1 MSVQQFC
8 LRWNNHQP
16 NFISVCSS
24 LLHNGTLVDVT
35 LAAEGRQ
42 LQAHKIVLSAC
53 SSYFQALFTTN
64 PCQHPIVILKDV
76 QYDDLK
82 TMVDF
87 MYYGEVNV
95 SQEQL
100 PHILK
105 TAEMLKIKG
114 LAEMPTDPANLTKSD
129 SKSSTDG
136 NELVGSGERNNV
148 EEQHNSSLDAGNG
161 AGNAGLSL
169 AQMSQ
174 MSFGAGGSLAGH
186 SLHAAKLL
194 KESASAELEQ
204 QPQDSDL
211 DDGHGHLHM
220 QIKPEVDIGGVNQ
233 TMPLDISGGTTPSEH
248 DAPNSQSSHSV
259 GSYATA
265 AQNLS
270 PSESNMVQSVY
281 SQGPTPTQSPAHTGG
296 ASAVGAG
303 GAGNAGSA
311 GNGGATGPANQ
322 VVKRKRSVNPQ
333 GDENF
338 IRALEAVRT
347 GGIGFCKAARL
358 YGVNN
363 RTLWLEYK
371 KRGYPVSR
379 PSIKARVVKQEPN
392 LSPSPTPSTNQGDD
406 NTNETL
412 SMQIPPQAETPTPS
426 LMCTPHHA
434 GLGSGA
440 GSLPG
445 GGNSHPAIGVMS
457 LFDPRYMDSPGNVH
471 SMTRQ
476 RYIEATGGGAGA
488 GTGAGTGT
496 INNTISSQ
504 AGGTATLLQAAAV
517 MAASGAVESAES
529 QAQSQSQSQSL
540 SISAMPM
547 PVSVPMGMAHSFLIN
562 NFVTVAAA
570 PPVTGLQYLDK
581 SPAHAPH
588 APHPPL
594 AAASS
599 SSGGSGSFERSFS
612 IGGVGSVDCDP
623 DGTPSSPVVMG
634 TKRNRVLTRQ
644 PRVKRDSDSIS
655 STNQISPDTAAT
667 TLDFDPFNAA
677 GAASSVTARDYST
690 TGASHHLHH
699 QPTVHGH
706 HGHHHLLAVPPR
718 IERHASEPAPSLGP
732 STPHLLSVP
741 SSTPYLIKQHSDP
754 LLPRQSALHMAG
766 GSGSGMTATGSNPF
780 APLHRQYSHPLSGTS
795 SASHVSPA
803 PLHHPHHIS
812 LPESIYASGSPPPA
826 GSSQYLVPTRVVTCQ
841 TVVSSETAATPTNA
855 SPGSSSTVSAAVS
868 VVTSP
873 ISGIQLQNTAS
884 RHPLSPTFS
893 VASSDVAHERRS
905 PHSPGR
911 SQQVVE
917 RAGKIQAEAANGG
930 SRLRN
935 AKSASSGSIGG
946 THTHLHPGQATTMSS
961 SFEHLPTL
969 RVKNEELQR
978 SVSSPQTQREIITLD
993 NPRSSHCPV
1002 IRPGPALGCNFCWN
1016 TIDGHGR
1023 ILRRKTKYHCPEC
1036 QTNLCIVPC
1045 FQEYHER
1052 LNNEASSAAGENQV
1066 NSSSTTGLG
1075 SGSGSGS
1082 SGKASPYVATAGNSS
1097 HSGGGARP
1105 YTKTESI

>member
-129 SKSSTDG
+129 SKSSSDG
-136 NELVGSGERNNV
+136 TELVGGAGSGVAGAGGTSAGSLGAASGSSVGDSLWSSSEAQQFQQQQQQQQQAQQQQQHHHHQQQQQHQLQQQQQQQQQAQQQQQQHHHHHHQHQQQQQQQQQGGQTQAPQTHHHQMRRTPSPLSAGTSPATRRKRLRKSSNNGSGERNNA
-148 EEQHNSSLDAGNG
+148 EEQHNSSLDAGSA

-174 MSFGAGGSLAGH
+174 MSFGGAANTAAALGSLASH
-186 SLHAAKLL
+186 SLHASKLL
-194 KESASAELEQ
+194 KESASSELDQ

-233 TMPLDISGGTTPSEH
+233 TMPLDISGATTPSEH
-248 DAPNSQSSHSV
+248 DAPNSQSSHS
-259 GSYATA
+259 
-265 AQNLS
+265 
-270 PSESNMVQSVY
+270 
-281 SQGPTPTQSPAHTGG
+281 
-296 ASAVGAG
+296 
-303 GAGNAGSA
+303 
-311 GNGGATGPANQ
+311 
-322 VVKRKRSVNPQ
+322 
-333 GDENF
+333 
-338 IRALEAVRT
+338 
-347 GGIGFCKAARL
+347 
-358 YGVNN
+358 
-363 RTLWLEYK
+363 
-371 KRGYPVSR
+371 
-379 PSIKARVVKQEPN
+379 EP
-392 LSPSPTPSTNQGDD
+392 
-406 NTNETL
+406 
-412 SMQIPPQAETPTPS
+412 
-426 LMCTPHHA
+426 
-434 GLGSGA
+434 
-440 GSLPG
+440 
-445 GGNSHPAIGVMS
+445 
-457 LFDPRYMDSPGNVH
+457 
-471 SMTRQ
+471 
-476 RYIEATGGGAGA
+476 
-488 GTGAGTGT
+488 
-496 INNTISSQ
+496 
-504 AGGTATLLQAAAV
+504 
-517 MAASGAVESAES
+517 
-529 QAQSQSQSQSL
+529 
-540 SISAMPM
+540 
-547 PVSVPMGMAHSFLIN
+547 
-562 NFVTVAAA
+562 
-570 PPVTGLQYLDK
+570 

-588 APHPPL
+588 HPHPPL
-594 AAASS
+594 VATSS

-612 IGGVGSVDCDP
+612 IGGLGETDP
-623 DGTPSSPVVMG
+623 ENNASSPVMMG

-655 STNQISPDTAAT
+655 STNQISPETAAT

-677 GAASSVTARDYST
+677 GATSATARDYST
-690 TGASHHLHH
+690 TGSHHLHH
-699 QPTVHGH
+699 QHSHPNPHQQQH
-706 HGHHHLLAVPPR
+706 HHHQAPPQHHHLLTVPPR

-754 LLPRQSALHMAG
+754 LLPRQSALHSATGNLAG
-766 GSGSGMTATGSNPF
+766 GTNPF
-780 APLHRQYSHPLSGTS
+780 APLHRQYSHPLSGSNAGYVPPT
-795 SASHVSPA
+795 

-826 GSSQYLVPTRVVTCQ
+826 GSSQYLVPTRVVACP
-841 TVVSSETAATPTNA
+841 VSSETAATPTNA
-855 SPGSSSTVSAAVS
+855 SSNVSSSTVSAVS

-873 ISGIQLQNTAS
+873 TAGLNSS
-884 RHPLSPTFS
+884 RHSFSPTY
-893 VASSDVAHERRS
+893 AGSSETAPPERRS
-905 PHSPGR
+905 PHSHSHSPTVTH
-911 SQQVVE
+911 SHSLVE
-917 RAGKIQAEAANGG
+917 RSSKGSDAANGSGG
-930 SRLRN
+930 SKLRN
-935 AKSASSGSIGG
+935 SKSVTGTGS
-946 THTHLHPGQATTMSS
+946 TSHLHPGQTTMSS
-961 SFEHLPTL
+961 SAEHLPTL

-978 SVSSPQTQREIITLD
+978 SVSSPQTQREIITLE

-1052 LNNEASSAAGENQV
+1052 LNNEAAATVGASGSASASASNSSAHDNQLH
-1066 NSSSTTGLG
+1066 SSSTG
-1075 SGSGSGS
+1075 SSSG
-1082 SGKASPYVATAGNSS
+1082 SGKASPYVSAGSSNSG
-1097 HSGGGARP
+1097 SGTGPGPGAGTGAARH

>member
-129 SKSSTDG
+129 SKSSSDG
-136 NELVGSGERNNV
+136 TELVGGAGGGVAGAGGASAGSLGAASGSSVGDSLWSSSEAQQFQQQQQQQQQAQQQQQHHHHQQQQHQLQQQQAQQQQQQAQQQQQQAQQHHHHHHQHQQQQQQQGAQTQAPQTHHHQMRRTPSPLSAGTSPATRRKRLRKSSNNGSGERNNA
-148 EEQHNSSLDAGNG
+148 EEQHSSSLDAGSA

-174 MSFGAGGSLAGH
+174 MSFGGAANTAAALGSLAGH

-194 KESASAELEQ
+194 KESASTELEQ

-233 TMPLDISGGTTPSEH
+233 TMPLDISGATTPSEH
-248 DAPNSQSSHSV
+248 DAPNSQSSHS
-259 GSYATA
+259 
-265 AQNLS
+265 
-270 PSESNMVQSVY
+270 
-281 SQGPTPTQSPAHTGG
+281 
-296 ASAVGAG
+296 
-303 GAGNAGSA
+303 
-311 GNGGATGPANQ
+311 
-322 VVKRKRSVNPQ
+322 
-333 GDENF
+333 
-338 IRALEAVRT
+338 
-347 GGIGFCKAARL
+347 
-358 YGVNN
+358 
-363 RTLWLEYK
+363 
-371 KRGYPVSR
+371 
-379 PSIKARVVKQEPN
+379 EP
-392 LSPSPTPSTNQGDD
+392 
-406 NTNETL
+406 
-412 SMQIPPQAETPTPS
+412 
-426 LMCTPHHA
+426 
-434 GLGSGA
+434 
-440 GSLPG
+440 
-445 GGNSHPAIGVMS
+445 
-457 LFDPRYMDSPGNVH
+457 
-471 SMTRQ
+471 
-476 RYIEATGGGAGA
+476 
-488 GTGAGTGT
+488 
-496 INNTISSQ
+496 
-504 AGGTATLLQAAAV
+504 
-517 MAASGAVESAES
+517 
-529 QAQSQSQSQSL
+529 
-540 SISAMPM
+540 
-547 PVSVPMGMAHSFLIN
+547 
-562 NFVTVAAA
+562 
-570 PPVTGLQYLDK
+570 
-581 SPAHAPH
+581 SPAHAVHHPH
-588 APHPPL
+588 HPPL
-594 AAASS
+594 VATSS

-612 IGGVGSVDCDP
+612 IGGLGETDP
-623 DGTPSSPVVMG
+623 ENNASSPVMMG

-644 PRVKRDSDSIS
+644 PRVKRDSDSLS

-677 GAASSVTARDYST
+677 GATSATARDYST
-690 TGASHHLHH
+690 TGSHHLHH
-699 QPTVHGH
+699 HQQQQQQQQQHHHQPPH
-706 HGHHHLLAVPPR
+706 HHHHLLTVPTR

-754 LLPRQSALHMAG
+754 LLPRQAALHSA
-766 GSGSGMTATGSNPF
+766 SGSLVGSTNPF
-780 APLHRQYSHPLSGTS
+780 APLHRQYSHPLSGSNAGYVPPT
-795 SASHVSPA
+795 

-826 GSSQYLVPTRVVTCQ
+826 GSSQYLVPTRVVACP
-841 TVVSSETAATPTNA
+841 VSSETAATPTANA
-855 SPGSSSTVSAAVS
+855 SSNATSSTVAAVS

-873 ISGIQLQNTAS
+873 TAAGLNSS
-884 RHPLSPTFS
+884 RHSFSPTY
-893 VASSDVAHERRS
+893 AGSSTETAPPERRS
-905 PHSPGR
+905 PHSHSPNVTH
-911 SQQVVE
+911 SHSLVE
-917 RAGKIQAEAANGG
+917 RSTKGSDGSANGSG
-930 SRLRN
+930 GTKLRN
-935 AKSASSGSIGG
+935 SKSVTSTGSGS
-946 THTHLHPGQATTMSS
+946 HLHPGQATAMSS

-978 SVSSPQTQREIITLD
+978 SVSSPQTQREIITLE

-1052 LNNEASSAAGENQV
+1052 LNNEAATVGAS
-1066 NSSSTTGLG
+1066 NSSGHDNQHHTSSTG
-1075 SGSGSGS
+1075 SSSG
-1082 SGKASPYVATAGNSS
+1082 SGKASPYVSASSTSSGSGSGTGSGAGA
-1097 HSGGGARP
+1097 ARH

>member
-136 NELVGSGERNNV
+136 TELVGGSGVGTGAGTSAGSLGAASGSSVGDSLWSSSEAQQFQQQQQQQAQQQAQQQHHHHQQQQQQLQQQQQQAQQQQQQQQQHHHHHHQQQQGVQAQAAQAHHHQMRRTPSPLSAGTSPATRRKRLRKSSNNGSGERNNA
-148 EEQHNSSLDAGNG
+148 EEQHNSSLDAGSG

-174 MSFGAGGSLAGH
+174 MSFGTGGGLAGH

-220 QIKPEVDIGGVNQ
+220 QIVMKLKPEVDIGGVNQ

-248 DAPNSQSSHSV
+248 DAPNSQSSHSGLQWTVVDSNYPRFSLPACQSNLLGNGGGSGGGAGSQSSGANSAGGVNSDQRQQHEAQQQATQQQQHLQQLHYQQQQQQQQEQASASGQAYSSQIITVNNLV

-270 PSESNMVQSVY
+270 PTSPNESNMVQSVY
-281 SQGPTPTQSPAHTGG
+281 SQGPTPTQSPVHAGVGG
-296 ASAVGAG
+296 ASAAG
-303 GAGNAGSA
+303 VGAGNANA
-311 GNGGATGPANQ
+311 GNGGAPGAANQ

-488 GTGAGTGT
+488 GTGTGTGT
-496 INNTISSQ
+496 INVNPT
-504 AGGTATLLQAAAV
+504 TAMNLQ
-517 MAASGAVESAES
+517 
-529 QAQSQSQSQSL
+529 
-540 SISAMPM
+540 SI
-547 PVSVPMGMAHSFLIN
+547 
-562 NFVTVAAA
+562 NFN
-570 PPVTGLQYLDK
+570 
-581 SPAHAPH
+581 
-588 APHPPL
+588 
-594 AAASS
+594 
-599 SSGGSGSFERSFS
+599 S
-612 IGGVGSVDCDP
+612 I
-623 DGTPSSPVVMG
+623 
-634 TKRNRVLTRQ
+634 
-644 PRVKRDSDSIS
+644 
-655 STNQISPDTAAT
+655 
-667 TLDFDPFNAA
+667 
-677 GAASSVTARDYST
+677 
-690 TGASHHLHH
+690 
-699 QPTVHGH
+699 
-706 HGHHHLLAVPPR
+706 
-718 IERHASEPAPSLGP
+718 
-732 STPHLLSVP
+732 
-741 SSTPYLIKQHSDP
+741 
-754 LLPRQSALHMAG
+754 
-766 GSGSGMTATGSNPF
+766 
-780 APLHRQYSHPLSGTS
+780 
-795 SASHVSPA
+795 
-803 PLHHPHHIS
+803 
-812 LPESIYASGSPPPA
+812 
-826 GSSQYLVPTRVVTCQ
+826 
-841 TVVSSETAATPTNA
+841 
-855 SPGSSSTVSAAVS
+855 
-868 VVTSP
+868 
-873 ISGIQLQNTAS
+873 
-884 RHPLSPTFS
+884 
-893 VASSDVAHERRS
+893 
-905 PHSPGR
+905 
-911 SQQVVE
+911 
-917 RAGKIQAEAANGG
+917 
-930 SRLRN
+930 
-935 AKSASSGSIGG
+935 
-946 THTHLHPGQATTMSS
+946 
-961 SFEHLPTL
+961 
-969 RVKNEELQR
+969 
-978 SVSSPQTQREIITLD
+978 
-993 NPRSSHCPV
+993 
-1002 IRPGPALGCNFCWN
+1002 
-1016 TIDGHGR
+1016 
-1023 ILRRKTKYHCPEC
+1023 
-1036 QTNLCIVPC
+1036 
-1045 FQEYHER
+1045 
-1052 LNNEASSAAGENQV
+1052 
-1066 NSSSTTGLG
+1066 
-1075 SGSGSGS
+1075 
-1082 SGKASPYVATAGNSS
+1082 
-1097 HSGGGARP
+1097 
-1105 YTKTESI
+1105 